1 MSQRR
6 DLPAKPAPK
15 RQMSAGR
22 RILIV
27 GAIGVVA
34 GLVAGGVAS
43 LELAPLIGW
52 DVAAAV
58 YLVWIWAVVWPMDA
72 EWTARLA
79 VREDPTRAAADLLV
93 LGAAVASLLAVGL
106 TLARVSSSRS
116 LTLSLTVASV
126 VLSWAVV
133 HTLFAL
139 RYARMYYAG
148 EDGGVDFKQ
157 DEPPTY
163 VEFAYLAFT
172 IGMTFQVSDTDLQ
185 DRDFRRAALSQA
197 LLSYMFGTGLVATT
211 VNLIVNLS
219 SSGGGGG

>member
-1 MSQRR
+1 
-6 DLPAKPAPK
+6 
-15 RQMSAGR
+15 MSAGR
-22 RILIV
+22 RLLIV

-34 GLVAGGVAS
+34 GVVAGGVAS
-43 LELAPLIGW
+43 LEVAPLIGW

-58 YLVWIWAVVWPMDA
+58 YLVWIWAVIWPKDA
-72 EWTARLA
+72 QWTARLA
-79 VREDPTRAAADLLV
+79 LREDPTTAAADLLV

-106 TLARVSSSRS
+106 TLASVAPSRS
-116 LTLSLTVASV
+116 LTLGLTVASV

-148 EDGGVDFKQ
+148 KNGGVDFKQ
-157 DEPPTY
+157 DEPPSY

-185 DRDFRRAALSQA
+185 NRDFRRAALQQA

-211 VNLIVNLS
+211 VNLIVNLTAG
-219 SSGGGGG
+219 SGGG

>member
-1 MSQRR
+1 M
-6 DLPAKPAPK
+6 PA
-15 RQMSAGR
+15 GG

-27 GAIGVVA
+27 AAFGVVA
-34 GLVAGGVAS
+34 GVVAGRVAS
-43 LELAPLIGW
+43 VELAPLIGW

-58 YLVWIWAVVWPMDA
+58 YLVWIWAVVWPKDA
-72 EWTARLA
+72 EWTAQHAR
-79 VREDPTRAAADLLV
+79 REDPTRTAADLLV

-106 TLARVSSSRS
+106 TLVSVNPSRS

-148 EDGGVDFKQ
+148 KDGGVDFKQ

-185 DRDFRRAALSQA
+185 AREFRRAALQHA

-219 SSGGGGG
+219 TSGGHGG